1 MDDFAYTSKKGDDN
15 MASDKLQAIIS
26 EYRALREEIQRRST
40 DQMHCVVAS
49 VISVGALISLVV
61 QNPLKYSP
69 VLIVIPWIL
78 AVFGIIWLDHNSRIF
93 LLGQYI
99 RDEIEGKKLPV
110 LLKSS
115 EINWIGW
122 QHYIYEKREEWQL
135 PSYIVFILPFFY
147 FIIPSI
153 VCVIAYVIL
162 RSYGTIMV
170 PKTIEWCFLSIAIIF
185 IIILSHSWYRSYEV
199 TKGK

>member
-1 MDDFAYTSKKGDDN
+1 

-26 EYRALREEIQRRST
+26 EYQALREEIQRRST

-49 VISVGALISLVV
+49 IVSVGALISLIA

-78 AVFGIIWLDHNSRIF
+78 AVFGIIWLDYNRSIF

-99 RDEIEGKKLPV
+99 RDEIEGKKLPA
-110 LLKSS
+110 LLESS
-115 EINWIGW
+115 EIKWIGW
-122 QHYIYEKREEWQL
+122 QHYISEKREKWQL
-135 PSYIVFILPFFY
+135 PSYIVFILPFLY

-153 VCVIAYVIL
+153 VCVIAYAYVIL
-162 RSYGTIMV
+162 RLYGTITM
-170 PKTIEWCFLSIAIIF
+170 PKTIEWCFLSIAIIS
-185 IIILSHSWYRSYEV
+185 IIILLLSWCRSYKV
-199 TKGK
+199 TKGR

>member
-1 MDDFAYTSKKGDDN
+1 MT
-15 MASDKLQAIIS
+15 SDKLQAIIS
-26 EYRALREEIQRRST
+26 EYQALREEIQRRST

-49 VISVGALISLVV
+49 VVSVGALISFIA

-78 AVFGIIWLDHNSRIF
+78 AVFGIIWLDYNRSIF

-99 RDEIEGKKLPV
+99 RDEIEGKKLPA
-110 LLKSS
+110 LLESS
-115 EINWIGW
+115 EIKWIGW
-122 QHYIYEKREEWQL
+122 QHYISEKREKWKL
-135 PSYIVFILPFFY
+135 TSYIVFILPLLY

-162 RSYGTIMV
+162 RLYGTITM
-170 PKTIEWCFLSIAIIF
+170 PKTIEWCFLSIAIIS
-185 IIILSHSWYRSYEV
+185 IIILLFSWCRSYKV
-199 TKGK
+199 TKRR

>member
-1 MDDFAYTSKKGDDN
+1 

-26 EYRALREEIQRRST
+26 EYQALREEIQRRST

-49 VISVGALISLVV
+49 VVSVGALISLIA

-78 AVFGIIWLDHNSRIF
+78 AVFGIIWLDYNRSIF

-99 RDEIEGKKLPV
+99 RDEIEGKKLPA
-110 LLKSS
+110 LLESS
-115 EINWIGW
+115 EIKWIGW
-122 QHYIYEKREEWQL
+122 QHYISEKREKWKL
-135 PSYIVFILPFFY
+135 TSYIVFILPFLY

-162 RSYGTIMV
+162 RLYGTITM
-170 PKTIEWCFLSIAIIF
+170 PKTIEWCFLSIAIIS
-185 IIILSHSWYRSYEV
+185 IIILILSWCRSYKV
-199 TKGK
+199 TKGR